1 MNQIEEILALAKSQV
16 GYEEDPNT
24 GFNKYN
30 KEYYG
35 HDSAAA
41 WCVMFI
47 WWLNKHIGAPELF
60 YGGSKTASC
69 GTLFDYYKSKGM
81 TVPVDQMRP
90 GDWVEFTF
98 WNEQK
103 KKYIEHCHI
112 GVCESFDGKNV
123 TTIDGNTSEA
133 GSQEDGGHVLR
144 RTRGKGCV
152 YGVIRPAYK
161 ADKPI
166 QKPKFYTVKK
176 GDTLSRIAMRFN
188 TTVDELM
195 KLNPQIKNPNLI
207 YAGQRIR
214 VK

>member
-30 KEYYG
+30 KEYCG

-41 WCVMFI
+41 WCVVFI
-47 WWLNKHIGAPELF
+47 WWLFKHIGAPELF
-60 YGGSKTASC
+60 YGGGKTNRC
-69 GTLFDYYKSKGM
+69 GILFDYYAERGM
-81 TVPVDQMRP
+81 TVKNKVPKR
-90 GDWVEFTF
+90 GDLVEFTF
-98 WNEQK
+98 NGEK
-103 KKYIEHCHI
+103 HCHI
-112 GVCESFDGKNV
+112 GICLEYDGKYV
-123 TTIDGNTSEA
+123 TTIDGNTSEE
-133 GSQEDGGHVLR
+133 GSQKDGGEVLIR
-144 RTRGKGCV
+144 KRKKSLI

-166 QKPKFYTVKK
+166 QKPKFYIVKK

-195 KLNPQIKNPNLI
+195 KLNPQIKDSNLI
-207 YAGQRIR
+207 YVGQRIR